1 MAETSPIS
9 WRPGRV
15 AAALGLG
22 LLGAITFAKASHAED
37 GHAFG
42 FCGDTIQVGWNFYCD
57 PAKQSKPQVQKPAAP
72 EVKQDLRKEEEAQP
86 VPPPYPA
93 TAAIEKARKDLDELK
108 NRAILEPNPENLSAY
123 MFAQKAMVDQAGR
136 FADIWERV
144 LFRTPDLDANQ
155 TYPLSQMGGEVFQDQ
170 KRVKW
175 EEALRQASDNL
186 GFMVVVTDEKTCP
199 LCAKELEVIKLM
211 QQNYGITP
219 LVVAKDGS
227 RHPLFP
233 EARADKGQLR
243 SLGLD
248 THPTPFIALV
258 EPRSGRVEPL
268 GSGLLTEDVIL
279 ERVFV
284 ISQVP
289 EGQRYMVQP

>member
-1 MAETSPIS
+1 MALVFVGS
-9 WRPGRV
+9 
-15 AAALGLG
+15 AALIPS
-22 LLGAITFAKASHAED
+22 ARAED

-42 FCGDTIQVGWNFYCD
+42 FCADSIQVGWNFYCD
-57 PAKQSKPQVQKPAAP
+57 PARKPKPPAPKTEPRNPEAPRP
-72 EVKQDLRKEEEAQP
+72 EVASF
-86 VPPPYPA
+86 PA
-93 TAAIEKARKDLDELK
+93 TEAIEKARKELDELK
-108 NRAILEPNPENLSAY
+108 NRAILEPTPENLSAY

-136 FADIWERV
+136 FADVWERV

-155 TYPLSQMGGEVFQDQ
+155 TYPLSQMGGEVFQDE

-211 QQNYGITP
+211 QKNYGITP
-219 LVVAKDGS
+219 LIVAKDGS
-227 RHPLFP
+227 KHPLYP
-233 EARADKGQLR
+233 DAQADTGQLR
-243 SLGLD
+243 ALGLD

-289 EGQRYMVQP
+289 EGQRYVEQP

>member
-1 MAETSPIS
+1 MALAFIGST
-9 WRPGRV
+9 
-15 AAALGLG
+15 ALTTW
-22 LLGAITFAKASHAED
+22 ARAED

-42 FCGDTIQVGWNFYCD
+42 FCSDSIQVGWNFYCD
-57 PAKQSKPQVQKPAAP
+57 PARKPKPPAP
-72 EVKQDLRKEEEAQP
+72 KSEPRKEETPTPKIASF
-86 VPPPYPA
+86 PA
-93 TAAIEKARKDLDELK
+93 TDAIEKARKELDELK
-108 NRAILEPNPENLSAY
+108 NRAILEPTPENLSAY

-136 FADIWERV
+136 FAGVWERV

-155 TYPLSQMGGEVFQDQ
+155 TYPLSQMGGEVFQDE

-175 EEALRQASDNL
+175 EGALRQASDNL

-199 LCAKELEVIKLM
+199 LCAKELEVIKLR
-211 QQNYGITP
+211 QKNYGITP
-219 LVVAKDGS
+219 WVVAKDGS
-227 RHPLFP
+227 KHPLYP
-233 EARADKGQLR
+233 DAQADKGQLR
-243 SLGLD
+243 ALGLD

-284 ISQVP
+284 VSQVP
-289 EGQRYMVQP
+289 EGQRYVETP

>member
-1 MAETSPIS
+1 MDEHRLRDIGRIIALSVLGSTFWIAMA
-9 WRPGRV
+9 
-15 AAALGLG
+15 
-22 LLGAITFAKASHAED
+22 KAED

-42 FCGDTIQVGWNFYCD
+42 FCSDSIQVGWNFYCD
-57 PAKQSKPQVQKPAAP
+57 PTKRPKQQPSKPTATEQKQVLGVEEVPA
-72 EVKQDLRKEEEAQP
+72 LEANS
-86 VPPPYPA
+86 YPA
-93 TAAIEKARKDLDELK
+93 TDAIDKARKELDELK
-108 NRAILEPNPENLSAY
+108 NRAILEPTPENLSAY

-136 FADIWERV
+136 FADVWERV

-155 TYPLSQMGGEVFQDQ
+155 TYPLSQMGGEVFQDE
-170 KRVKW
+170 KRVRW
-175 EEALRQASDNL
+175 EGALRQASDNL
-186 GFMVVVTDEKTCP
+186 GFMVVVTDEKACP

-211 QQNYGITP
+211 EKNYGITP

-227 RHPLFP
+227 KHPLYP
-233 EARADKGQLR
+233 EAQADTGQLR
-243 SLGLD
+243 ALGLE

-284 ISQVP
+284 VSQVP
-289 EGQRYMVQP
+289 EGQRYVEQP